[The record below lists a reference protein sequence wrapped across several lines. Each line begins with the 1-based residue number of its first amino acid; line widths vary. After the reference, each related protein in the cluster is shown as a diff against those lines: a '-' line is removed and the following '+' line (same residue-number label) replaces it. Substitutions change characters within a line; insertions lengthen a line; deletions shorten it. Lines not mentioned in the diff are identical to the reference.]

1 MITIKEV
8 KRPGELKAFVKFPFK
23 LYKGSP
29 YWVPPIIK
37 EEIATFDKTKNP
49 ALENSDVWLFLA
61 YKDGEISGRI
71 AVIINHIEIEEQQKK
86 KIRFGWF
93 DVIDDLEITKALL
106 DKVAEIGK
114 EKGLEYLEGPV
125 GFSHMDK
132 AGMLVKGFD
141 KLSNMST
148 IYNYT
153 YYPEHFK
160 KLGFDE
166 GAVWVE
172 YLIGIPEIVPE
183 KIEKFSEIVLKRYNL
198 RLLQFKSSSELVE
211 YADDMFALMNRSF
224 KDLQSFIPIQ
234 KAQIDQYKQKY
245 LKFIHPDFVQF
256 IVDENNKMVA
266 FSITMPSFSRALQKA
281 KGKLFP
287 FGFLHILRAQKK
299 SDSATLYLIG
309 VDPKY
314 QNKGVTAI
322 IFNETNKIFRK
333 RGMRYVESNP
343 ELEENIA
350 VQLLW
355 KRYEEHEKH
364 KRRVTWVK
372 PLNMM

>member
-1 MITIKEV
+1 MITVKEV
-8 KRPGELKAFVKFPFK
+8 KQPGELKAFVKFPFK
-23 LYKGSP
+23 LYKDSP
-29 YWVPPIIK
+29 YWVPPLIK

-49 ALENSDVWLFLA
+49 SLENADVWLFLA
-61 YKDGEISGRI
+61 YKEGKIAGRI
-71 AVIINHIEIEEQQKK
+71 AAIINHIEVEEQQKK

-93 DVIDDLEITKALL
+93 DVVDDIEVTKALL
-106 DKVAEIGK
+106 AKVAEIGK
-114 EKGLEYLEGPV
+114 EKELKYLEGPV
-125 GFSHMDK
+125 GFTHMDK

-153 YYPEHFK
+153 YYPEHFR
-160 KLGFDE
+160 KLGFSE
-166 GAVWVE
+166 GAAWVE
-172 YLIGIPEIVPE
+172 FLIGIPDTVPE
-183 KIEKFSEIVLKRYNL
+183 KIGKFSDIILKRYNL
-198 RLLQFKSSSELVE
+198 RLLQFKSSAELVE
-211 YADDMFALMNRSF
+211 YADDMFDLMNRSF

-234 KAQIDQYKQKY
+234 KPQIEQYKKKY
-245 LKFIHPDFVQF
+245 LKFIHPDFVKF
-256 IVDENNKMVA
+256 IVDENGKMVA

-287 FGFLHILRAQKK
+287 FGFFHILQAQKK
-299 SDSATLYLIG
+299 STSATLYLIG

-343 ELEENIA
+343 ELEENMA

-355 KRYEEHEKH
+355 KHYEEHKKH

-372 PLNMM
+372 PLDMI